1 MITPRQILS
10 PAQRKRII
18 AMKLAGAYSGDIRDK
33 LGVTSANITNAWAE
47 YRSENPDTAG
57 VPTGRHSKRKAAK

>member
-1 MITPRQILS
+1 MKTPRQILS

-33 LGVTSANITNAWAE
+33 LGVTSANITNAWAK
-47 YRSENPDTAG
+47 YCSENPDTAG
-57 VPTGRHSKRKAAK
+57 VGTGKHSHRKAK